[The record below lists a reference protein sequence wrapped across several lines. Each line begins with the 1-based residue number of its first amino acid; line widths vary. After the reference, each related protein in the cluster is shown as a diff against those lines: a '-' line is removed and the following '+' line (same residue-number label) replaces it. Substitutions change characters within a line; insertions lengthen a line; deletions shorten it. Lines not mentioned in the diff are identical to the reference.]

1 MALDQNAEVPDELH
15 RRVKREA
22 RRIEYESHAIRILL
36 VAVAAALCFGVISLF
51 LPRTLWHYK
60 PVVLVLPPQVLFVT
74 MLVIAALAIYL
85 VRYESEMRKLRLLTL
100 QQAQAAQS
108 DNVAKTYDALTN
120 VFTRNLLQSL
130 LEKEI
135 ARAERSGRA
144 LALMMCDVNNF
155 KQVNDRYGHLIG
167 DEVLAQVAA
176 ILKSCLRGSDH
187 VVRYGGDE
195 FLLILPETEEPGA
208 LLVRNRILQ
217 RVADWDF
224 AGRVGAV
231 RVSLSLGLYHHIP
244 AQSAEQD
251 LAAVDARLYAEKR
264 LRSSN

>member
-1 MALDQNAEVPDELH
+1 MAKKQNAGISDELQH
-15 RRVKREA
+15 RIKSEV

-36 VAVAAALCFGVISLF
+36 VAVAAVLCFGVVSLF

-60 PVVLVLPPQVLFVT
+60 PIVLVIPPQVLFVT
-74 MLVIAALAIYL
+74 LLVIAALAIYL

-100 QQAQAAQS
+100 QQAEAAQA
-108 DNVAKTYDALTN
+108 DHVAKTFDALTN
-120 VFTRNLLQSL
+120 VFTRNFLQSL

-135 ARAERSGRA
+135 ARAERSGRP

-167 DEVLAQVAA
+167 DKVLAQIAA

-195 FLLILPETEEPGA
+195 FLLILPETAEAGA
-208 LLVRNRILQ
+208 VTVRERILQ
-217 RVADWDF
+217 RVAEWDF
-224 AGRVGAV
+224 ADHISEVQI
-231 RVSLSLGLYHHIP
+231 SLSLGLYHHIS

-251 LAAVDARLYAEKR
+251 LAEVDARLYAEKR
-264 LRSSN
+264 LKSPN